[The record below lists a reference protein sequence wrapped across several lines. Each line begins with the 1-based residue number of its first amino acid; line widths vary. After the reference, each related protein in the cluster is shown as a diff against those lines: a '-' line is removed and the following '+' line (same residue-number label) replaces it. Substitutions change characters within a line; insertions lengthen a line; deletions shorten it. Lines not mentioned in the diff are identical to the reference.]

1 MSNVMSMKSIKNKP
15 HRDGFDLSRKF
26 AFSAKL
32 GELLPVFVED
42 VMPGDKFKINADWFT
57 RTQPVTSPAYTR
69 FGEYFDFFFVPYH
82 LLWRYFPQFIIQTND
97 DNWATGIQSKANQ
110 FKQHPYISSFEL
122 LNTIRLANSYSQPTP
137 DGVSI
142 VEKVNSKDVNNMP
155 FSYGALKLLEYLGYG
170 KTLTSNFRYGDT
182 SFLVTA
188 PVGSA
193 TSPTNVS
200 NVALN
205 PFPLAAYQ
213 KVYQDFYR
221 NSQWESPAPYSYNFD
236 YLNGSSMKVPL
247 PQSVSGNSNFYNN
260 GLLTLRYTNYNK
272 DYFLGR
278 LPEKQYGTE
287 ALASPIIYTGG
298 DIDINFNKYSLT
310 SLSFYDQ
317 QQNSLTAQVIGTNNN
332 NGGSISSGSI
342 NRVNSTVTLNTPIT
356 NFRASQI
363 SEMLRSAGV
372 GALALRQAEFLQ
384 KWKEITQSGGTD
396 YVSQILKHFGVKPN
410 SDMAH
415 RSTYIGGFDNKFGI
429 DEVINTNLSSS
440 SYETNLAGKG
450 VNAGHGSINFD
461 VREHGII
468 IGVYHMSL
476 LPEYTT
482 QMTDKLMV
490 KTMPTDYVIPEMDN
504 IGMQAVYAREFAGYL
519 TPYIQSNASK
529 MSSIIGYVPRY
540 AEYKTH
546 VDKVAGVFSSTLSN
560 WVTPLNKISASD
572 IQHGNTSFVDDTF
585 FYKVDSA
592 ILNNVLA
599 VNVDGTVD
607 TDQFL
612 VNCGFDVKSVRN
624 ISRDG
629 LPY

>member
-57 RTQPVTSPAYTR
+57 RTQPVTSPAFTR
-69 FGEYFDFFFVPYH
+69 FGEYYDFFFVPYH

-97 DNWATGIQSKANQ
+97 DNWATGIQSKSNQ
-110 FKQHPYISSFEL
+110 FTQHPYISSNEL
-122 LNTIRLANSYSQPTP
+122 LNTIRISNTYDSTSGTP
-137 DGVSI
+137 IKSV
-142 VEKVNSKDVNNMP
+142 VYKDVNNKA

-170 KTLTSNFRYGDT
+170 KTATANYALTESVH
-182 SFLVTA
+182 VTA
-188 PVGSA
+188 PLA
-193 TSPTNVS
+193 TATASTNVG

-213 KVYQDFYR
+213 KVYMDFFR
-221 NSQWESPAPYSYNFD
+221 NSQWESPSPFAYNFD
-236 YLNGSSMKVPL
+236 YLNSSSMKVPL
-247 PQSVSGNSNFYNN
+247 PQTASGNQDFYNN

-278 LPEKQYGTE
+278 LPEKQYGSE
-287 ALASPIIYTGG
+287 ALASPIQSSYGRVYREAAV
-298 DIDINFNKYSLT
+298 YS
-310 SLSFYDQ
+310 
-317 QQNSLTAQVIGTNNN
+317 
-332 NGGSISSGSI
+332 SSGSLMSTMI
-342 NRVNSTVTLNTPIT
+342 APSTNGSNISIGYFNSDGNSSPVGI
-356 NFRASQI
+356 
-363 SEMLRSAGV
+363 

-396 YVSQILKHFGVKPN
+396 YVSQIQKHFGVKPN
-410 SDMAH
+410 NEMAH

-429 DEVINTNLSSS
+429 DEVVNTNLSSS

-450 VNAGHGSINFD
+450 VNAGHGSLDFD
-461 VREHGII
+461 VKEHGII

-482 QMTDKLMV
+482 QMTDKFMT

-504 IGMQAVYAREFAGYL
+504 IGMQSVNAREFAGYL
-519 TPYIQSNASK
+519 TPYTSDKKEK
-529 MSSIIGYVPRY
+529 MESIIGYVPRY

-546 VDKVAGVFSSTLSN
+546 VDKVGGVFSSSLTN
-560 WVTPLNKISASD
+560 WVTPLNKISATQ
-572 IQHGNTSFVDDTF
+572 IQNGNTDFVDDTF

-599 VNVDGTVD
+599 VNVDSTVD
-607 TDQFL
+607 SDQFL
-612 VNCGFDVKSVRN
+612 INCGFDVKAVRN

>member
-69 FGEYFDFFFVPYH
+69 FGEYYDFFFVPYH
-82 LLWRYFPQFIIQTND
+82 LLWRYFPQFVIQTND
-97 DNWATGIQSKANQ
+97 DNWATGIQSKSNQ
-110 FKQHPYISSFEL
+110 FTQHPYISSIEL
-122 LNTIRLANSYSQPTP
+122 LNTIRNANTYDTTSGTP
-137 DGVSI
+137 IKSV
-142 VEKVNSKDVNNMP
+142 VYKDLNNQA

-170 KTLTSNFRYGDT
+170 KTATQNYALTDSIH
-182 SFLVTA
+182 VTA
-188 PVGSA
+188 PLSSA
-193 TSPTNVS
+193 AASTNVG

-213 KVYQDFYR
+213 KVYMDFFR
-221 NSQWESPAPYSYNFD
+221 NSQWESPSPFAYNFD

-247 PQSVSGNSNFYNN
+247 PQSASGNQDFYNN

-278 LPEKQYGTE
+278 LPEKQFGSE
-287 ALASPIIYTGG
+287 ALAAPLISSYGRVYKEAQVFSTGG
-298 DIDINFNKYSLT
+298 TLMTTMIAPNTNGSNISIGYFNS
-310 SLSFYDQ
+310 
-317 QQNSLTAQVIGTNNN
+317 NN
-332 NGGSISSGSI
+332 NGSPVGI
-342 NRVNSTVTLNTPIT
+342 
-356 NFRASQI
+356 
-363 SEMLRSAGV
+363 

-396 YVSQILKHFGVKPN
+396 YVSQIQKHFGVKPN
-410 SDMAH
+410 NDMAH

-429 DEVINTNLSSS
+429 DEVVNTNLSSS

-450 VNAGHGSINFD
+450 VNAGHGTLDFD
-461 VREHGII
+461 VKEHGII

-482 QMTDKLMV
+482 QMTDKFMT

-504 IGMQAVYAREFAGYL
+504 IGMQSVYAREFAGYL
-519 TPYIQSNASK
+519 TPYSSANKEK
-529 MSSIIGYVPRY
+529 MESIIGYVPRY

-546 VDKVAGVFSSTLSN
+546 VDKVGGVFSSSLTN
-560 WVTPLNKISASD
+560 WVTPLNKISATQ
-572 IQHGNTSFVDDTF
+572 IQNGNTDFVDDTF

-599 VNVDGTVD
+599 VNVDSTVD

-612 VNCGFDVKSVRN
+612 INCGFDVKAVRN

>member
-1 MSNVMSMKSIKNKP
+1 MANVMSMKSIKNKP

-42 VMPGDKFKINADWFT
+42 VMPGDKFRINADWFT

-69 FGEYFDFFFVPYH
+69 FGEYYDFFFVPYH
-82 LLWRYFPQFIIQTND
+82 LLWRYFPQFVIQTND
-97 DNWATGIQSKANQ
+97 DNWATGIQTKSNQ
-110 FKQHPYISSFEL
+110 FTQHPYISSIEL
-122 LNTIRLANSYSQPTP
+122 LNTIRMSNTYSSPGP
-137 DGVSI
+137 DGKSI
-142 VEKVNSKDVNNMP
+142 VENVRIKDVNNMP

-170 KTLTSNFRYGDT
+170 KTETSNFQYGDT
-182 SFLVTA
+182 AFFVTA
-188 PVGSA
+188 PLSSV

-213 KVYQDFYR
+213 KVYQDFFR

-247 PQSVSGNSNFYNN
+247 PQTIPGNSEFFAN

-278 LPEKQYGTE
+278 LPEKQYGSE
-287 ALASPIIYTGG
+287 ALATPINYFGG
-298 DIDINFNKYSLT
+298 PVDTASSQPTLT
-310 SLSFYDQ
+310 SFKFINSQ
-317 QQNSLTAQVIGTNNN
+317 QKQVTATVY
-332 NGGSISSGSI
+332 GSHRNVSGS
-342 NRVNSTVTLNTPIT
+342 LNGPIDSVDIT
-356 NFRASQI
+356 NDGLSSLYFMSPSTIQ
-363 SEMLRSAGV
+363 SMLSKAGV
-372 GALALRQAEFLQ
+372 SALAIRQAEFLQ

-396 YVSQILKHFGVKPN
+396 YVSQIQKHFGVTP
-410 SDMAH
+410 SHEMAH

-429 DEVINTNLSSS
+429 DEVVNTNLASSN
-440 SYETNLAGKG
+440 YETSIAGKG
-450 VNAGHGSINFD
+450 VNAGHGSLDFD
-461 VREHGII
+461 VKEHGII

-476 LPEYTT
+476 LPEYTS
-482 QMTDKLMV
+482 QMTEKLMV

-504 IGMQAVYAREFAGYL
+504 IGMQSVFAREFAGYL
-519 TPYIQSNASK
+519 TPYTSANSGK

-546 VDKVAGVFSSTLSN
+546 VDKVAGVFSSSLSN
-560 WVTPLNKISASD
+560 WVTPLNKISAVE
-572 IQHGNTSFVDDTF
+572 IQHGNTGFVDDSF
-585 FYKVDSA
+585 FYKVDSN
-592 ILNNVLA
+592 ILNNVLS
-599 VNVDGTVD
+599 VNADGTVD
-607 TDQFL
+607 SDQFL

>member
-42 VMPGDKFKINADWFT
+42 VMPGDKFKIKADWFT

-69 FGEYFDFFFVPYH
+69 FGEYYDFFFVPYH
-82 LLWRYFPQFIIQTND
+82 LMWRYFPQFVIQTND
-97 DNWATGIQSKANQ
+97 DNWATGIQSKSNQ
-110 FKQHPYISSFEL
+110 FTQHPYISSLEL
-122 LNTIRLANSYSQPTP
+122 LTTIRNSNTYSSGSGTP
-137 DGVSI
+137 IESV
-142 VEKVNSKDVNNMP
+142 VYKDVNNQA

-170 KTLTSNFRYGDT
+170 KTATSNYKYKDT
-182 SFLVTA
+182 SINITA
-188 PVGSA
+188 PLGTAAAS
-193 TSPTNVS
+193 TNAG

-213 KVYQDFYR
+213 KVYMDFFR
-221 NSQWESPAPYSYNFD
+221 NTQWESPSPFAYNFD

-247 PQSVSGNSNFYNN
+247 PQSVSGSENFYNN

-278 LPEKQYGTE
+278 LPEKQYGSE
-287 ALASPIIYTGG
+287 AMATPLIDTNGTSYKQALIGSDSTYYASFI
-298 DIDINFNKYSLT
+298 
-310 SLSFYDQ
+310 
-317 QQNSLTAQVIGTNNN
+317 A
-332 NGGSISSGSI
+332 SSGLTQKLDITSI
-342 NRVNSTVTLNTPIT
+342 KPSPSNPVYLGI
-356 NFRASQI
+356 
-363 SEMLRSAGV
+363 

-396 YVSQILKHFGVKPN
+396 YVSQIQKHFGVKPN
-410 SDMAH
+410 NEMAH

-429 DEVINTNLSSS
+429 DEVVNTNLSSS

-450 VNAGHGSINFD
+450 VNAGHGSIDFD
-461 VREHGII
+461 VKEHGII

-482 QMTDKLMV
+482 QMTDKFMT

-504 IGMQAVYAREFAGYL
+504 IGMQAVNAREFAGYL
-519 TPYIQSNASK
+519 TPYSSTNKPK
-529 MSSIIGYVPRY
+529 MESIIGYVPRY

-546 VDKVAGVFSSTLSN
+546 VDKVGGVFSSTLSN
-560 WVTPLNKISASD
+560 WVTPLNKISALQ
-572 IQHGNTSFVDDTF
+572 IQNGNTDFVDDTF
-585 FYKVDSA
+585 FYKVNSA
-592 ILNNVLA
+592 ILNNVFA
-599 VNVDGTVD
+599 VNVDSTVD

-612 VNCGFDVKSVRN
+612 VNCGFDVKAVRN

>member
-1 MSNVMSMKSIKNKP
+1 MSMKSIKNKP

-42 VMPGDKFKINADWFT
+42 VMPGDHFKISADWFT

-69 FGEYFDFFFVPYH
+69 FGEYYDFFFVPYH

-97 DNWATGIQSKANQ
+97 DNWATGIQSKSNK
-110 FKQHPYISSFEL
+110 FTQHPYMSSYEL
-122 LNTIRLANSYSQPTP
+122 MRCIHTTNSYDTSSSPTKITAV
-137 DGVSI
+137 GI
-142 VEKVNSKDVNNMP
+142 KDVNDKA

-170 KTLTSNFRYGDT
+170 QTNYYNYQFKDLPTR
-182 SFLVTA
+182 VTA
-188 PVGSA
+188 PQGSSYVGEA
-193 TSPTNVS
+193 

-213 KVYQDFYR
+213 KVYQDFFR
-221 NSQWESPAPYSYNFD
+221 NSQWESPSPFSYNFD

-247 PQSVSGNSNFYNN
+247 PTSVGGNEEFYRN

-278 LPEKQYGTE
+278 LPEKQYGVS
-287 ALASPIIYTGG
+287 ALASPLINPDGSLPSFTPQTLFASTSQGG
-298 DIDINFNKYSLT
+298 PNSQSFGVILGKNTNVSQLT
-310 SLSFYDQ
+310 TLNAI
-317 QQNSLTAQVIGTNNN
+317 NSLNNL
-332 NGGSISSGSI
+332 GIS
-342 NRVNSTVTLNTPIT
+342 
-356 NFRASQI
+356 
-363 SEMLRSAGV
+363 
-372 GALALRQAEFLQ
+372 ALALRQAEFLQ

-396 YVSQILKHFGVKPN
+396 YVSQIKKHFGVTPN

-429 DEVINTNLSSS
+429 DEVVNTNLSAAD
-440 SYETNLAGKG
+440 YESNMAGKG
-450 VNAGHGSINFD
+450 VNAGHGALTFD
-461 VREHGII
+461 VKEHGII

-476 LPEYTT
+476 LPEYTA
-482 QMTDKLMV
+482 QMTEKLMV

-504 IGMQAVYAREFAGYL
+504 VGMQAVYAREFAGYL
-519 TPYIQSNASK
+519 IPFLSGNKDK
-529 MSSIIGYVPRY
+529 MSSILGYVPRY
-540 AEYKTH
+540 SEYKTH
-546 VDKVAGVFSSTLSN
+546 VDKVAGVFSSSLTN
-560 WVTPLNKISASD
+560 WVTPLNKITAYS
-572 IQHGNTSFVDDTF
+572 IRNGNTDFIDDTF
-585 FYKVDSA
+585 FYKINSS
-592 ILNNVLA
+592 ILNNVLS
-599 VNVDGTVD
+599 VSVDSSVD

-612 VNCGFDVKSVRN
+612 VNCGFDVKAVRN

>member
-69 FGEYFDFFFVPYH
+69 FGEYYDFFFVPYH
-82 LLWRYFPQFIIQTND
+82 LMWRYFPQFVIQTND
-97 DNWATGIQSKANQ
+97 DNWATGIQSKSNQ
-110 FKQHPYISSFEL
+110 FTQHPYISSNEL
-122 LNTIRLANSYSQPTP
+122 LNTIRLANIYSTQSSA
-137 DGVSI
+137 GSSI
-142 VEKVNSKDVNNMP
+142 IESVRFKDVNNQA

-170 KTLTSNFRYGDT
+170 KTTTSSYQLGD
-182 SFLVTA
+182 SSYYINA
-188 PVGSA
+188 PIGSA
-193 TSPTNVS
+193 GSSANAG

-213 KVYQDFYR
+213 KVYMDFFR
-221 NSQWESPAPYSYNFD
+221 NTQWESPSPFAYNFD

-247 PQSVSGNSNFYNN
+247 PQSVVDSDDFYNN

-278 LPEKQYGTE
+278 LPEKQFGSE
-287 ALASPIIYTGG
+287 ALASPLISNGHILGDLIKFDVSGG
-298 DIDINFNKYSLT
+298 
-310 SLSFYDQ
+310 
-317 QQNSLTAQVIGTNNN
+317 TAYVPSHANAVGSASNATVI
-332 NGGSISSGSI
+332 SGS
-342 NRVNSTVTLNTPIT
+342 SANTGI
-356 NFRASQI
+356 
-363 SEMLRSAGV
+363 

-396 YVSQILKHFGVKPN
+396 YVSQIQKHFGVKSN
-410 SDMAH
+410 SEMAH

-429 DEVINTNLSSS
+429 DEVVNTNLSSS

-450 VNAGHGSINFD
+450 VNAGHGSLDFD
-461 VREHGII
+461 VKEHGII

-482 QMTDKLMV
+482 QMTDKFMT

-504 IGMQAVYAREFAGYL
+504 IGMQAVNAREFAGYL
-519 TPYIQSNASK
+519 TPFTEQNSAK
-529 MSSIIGYVPRY
+529 MNSIIGYVPRY

-546 VDKVAGVFSSTLSN
+546 VDKVGGVFSSTLSN
-560 WVTPLNKISASD
+560 WVTPLNKISAVD
-572 IQHGNTSFVDDTF
+572 IQHGKTDFVTDTF

-599 VNVDGTVD
+599 VNVDSTVD

-612 VNCGFDVKSVRN
+612 VNCGFDVKAVRN

>member
-1 MSNVMSMKSIKNKP
+1 MSMKSIKNKP

-69 FGEYFDFFFVPYH
+69 FGEYYDFFFVPYH
-82 LLWRYFPQFIIQTND
+82 LMWRYFPQFVIQTND
-97 DNWATGIQSKANQ
+97 DNWATGIQSKSNQ
-110 FKQHPYISSFEL
+110 FTQHPYISSNEL
-122 LNTIRLANSYSQPTP
+122 LNTIRIANTYSSATGTP
-137 DGVSI
+137 IQSV
-142 VEKVNSKDVNNMP
+142 VYKDVNNQA

-170 KTLTSNFRYGDT
+170 KTATTNYALSD
-182 SFLVTA
+182 SVHVTA
-188 PVGSA
+188 PIA
-193 TSPTNVS
+193 TAIATNVG

-213 KVYQDFYR
+213 KIYMDFFR
-221 NSQWESPAPYSYNFD
+221 NSQWESPSPFAYNFD

-247 PQSVSGNSNFYNN
+247 PQSASGNENFYNN

-278 LPEKQYGTE
+278 LPEKQYGSE
-287 ALASPIIYTGG
+287 ALAAPLVSSDGITFVRGLFSE
-298 DIDINFNKYSLT
+298 N
-310 SLSFYDQ
+310 
-317 QQNSLTAQVIGTNNN
+317 A
-332 NGGSISSGSI
+332 SGSGKLTPAL
-342 NRVNSTVTLNTPIT
+342 VNSNLPSNIYNGPYNYQKTTVDNTPVGI
-356 NFRASQI
+356 
-363 SEMLRSAGV
+363 
-372 GALALRQAEFLQ
+372 GALAIRQAEFLQ

-396 YVSQILKHFGVKPN
+396 YVSQIQKHFGVKPN
-410 SDMAH
+410 DQMAH

-429 DEVINTNLSSS
+429 DEVVNTNLSSS

-450 VNAGHGSINFD
+450 VNAGHGSLDFD
-461 VREHGII
+461 VKEHGII

-482 QMTDKLMV
+482 QMTDKFMI

-504 IGMQAVYAREFAGYL
+504 IGMQAVNAREFAGYL
-519 TPYIQSNASK
+519 TPFTSANSDK
-529 MSSIIGYVPRY
+529 MNSIIGYVPRY

-546 VDKVAGVFSSTLSN
+546 VDKVGGVFSSTLSN
-560 WVTPLNKISASD
+560 WVTPLNKLSAAQ
-572 IQHGNTSFVDDTF
+572 IQGGNTDFVDDTF

-599 VNVDGTVD
+599 INVDSTVD

-612 VNCGFDVKSVRN
+612 INCGFDVKAVRN

>member
-1 MSNVMSMKSIKNKP
+1 MNMKSIKNKP

-69 FGEYFDFFFVPYH
+69 FGEYYDFFFVPYH

-97 DNWATGIQSKANQ
+97 DNWATGIQSKSNQ
-110 FKQHPYISSFEL
+110 FTQHPYISSKEL
-122 LNTIRLANSYSQPTP
+122 LNCIRNVNTYHSDTSSQTVTIQT
-137 DGVSI
+137 
-142 VEKVNSKDVNNMP
+142 VNYPNVNGFN

-170 KTLTSNFRYGDT
+170 KTFTENYQVASSGHY
-182 SFLVTA
+182 VTA
-188 PVGSA
+188 PTSA
-193 TSPTNVS
+193 VVS
-200 NVALN
+200 SSNANDVALN

-213 KVYQDFYR
+213 KVYQDFFR
-221 NSQWESPAPYSYNFD
+221 NSQWESPQPYSYNFD

-247 PQSVSGNSNFYNN
+247 PQSIESASDFYYN

-278 LPEKQYGTE
+278 LPEKQYGSE
-287 ALASPIIYTGG
+287 ALASPIHYFGNSIPSTTNPVQVVTTNYNVAGHPGIHTTTYGYNNLSSS
-298 DIDINFNKYSLT
+298 IP
-310 SLSFYDQ
+310 SLSGV
-317 QQNSLTAQVIGTNNN
+317 NVEVGTS
-332 NGGSISSGSI
+332 SIFNLSTDNI
-342 NRVNSTVTLNTPIT
+342 NLLLSK
-356 NFRASQI
+356 
-363 SEMLRSAGV
+363 AGV

-396 YVSQILKHFGVKPN
+396 YVSQIQKHFGVKPN

-429 DEVINTNLSSS
+429 DEVVNTNLSQADF
-440 SYETNLAGKG
+440 EPNIAGKG
-450 VNAGHGSINFD
+450 VNAGHGSLDFD
-461 VREHGII
+461 VKEHGII

-476 LPEYTT
+476 LPEYSTFL
-482 QMTDKLMV
+482 TDKLMT
-490 KTMPTDYVIPEMDN
+490 KTMPTDYVIPELDN
-504 IGMQAVYAREFAGYL
+504 VGMQSLQGRDYSGFLYPYNNQTLVAV
-519 TPYIQSNASK
+519 SK
-529 MSSIIGYVPRY
+529 IIGYVPRY

-546 VDKVAGVFSSTLSN
+546 VDKVGGAFSSTLSN
-560 WVTPLNKISASD
+560 WVTPLNKYETD
-572 IQHGNTSFVDDTF
+572 NPFEGHHDFTTDTF
-585 FYKVDSA
+585 FYKVDPH
-592 ILNNVLA
+592 ILDNVLS
-599 VNVDGTVD
+599 VSVDSTVD

-612 VNCGFDVKSVRN
+612 INCGFDVKAVRN

>member
-69 FGEYFDFFFVPYH
+69 FGEYYDFFFVPYH
-82 LLWRYFPQFIIQTND
+82 LLWRYFPQFVIQTND
-97 DNWATGIQSKANQ
+97 DNWATGIQSKSNK
-110 FKQHPYISSFEL
+110 FEQHPYISSTEL
-122 LNTIRLANSYSQPTP
+122 LNTIRLANVYSAQSP
-137 DGVSI
+137 DSSSI
-142 VEKVNSKDVNNMP
+142 VETVRFKDVNNQA

-170 KTLTSNFRYGDT
+170 KTTTSNYPFGDT
-182 SFLVTA
+182 SFHITA
-188 PVGSA
+188 PLGTAAAS
-193 TSPTNVS
+193 TNAG

-213 KVYQDFYR
+213 KVYMDFFR
-221 NSQWESPAPYSYNFD
+221 NSQWETPSPFAYNFD

-247 PQSVSGNSNFYNN
+247 PQSVVGMDDFYNN

-278 LPEKQYGTE
+278 LPEKQYGSE
-287 ALASPIIYTGG
+287 ALASPLISKDGVKFVRGFAATDSNGG
-298 DIDINFNKYSLT
+298 NTTSALVDS
-310 SLSFYDQ
+310 SLS
-317 QQNSLTAQVIGTNNN
+317 
-332 NGGSISSGSI
+332 SSFTGNYGYI
-342 NRVNSTVTLNTPIT
+342 
-356 NFRASQI
+356 
-363 SEMLRSAGV
+363 RSFTDEIPVGI

-396 YVSQILKHFGVKPN
+396 YVSQIQKHFGVKPN
-410 SDMAH
+410 NEMAH

-429 DEVINTNLSSS
+429 DEVVNTNLSSS

-450 VNAGHGSINFD
+450 VNAGHGSIDFD
-461 VREHGII
+461 VKEHGII

-482 QMTDKLMV
+482 QMTDKFLT

-504 IGMQAVYAREFAGYL
+504 IGMQAVNAREFAGYL
-519 TPYIQSNASK
+519 TPFTSANADK
-529 MSSIIGYVPRY
+529 MNSIIGYVPRY

-546 VDKVAGVFSSTLSN
+546 VDKVGGVFSSSLSN
-560 WVTPLNKISASD
+560 WVTPLNKISAVD
-572 IQHGNTSFVDDTF
+572 IQHGKTDFVDDTF

-599 VNVDGTVD
+599 VNVDSTVD

-612 VNCGFDVKSVRN
+612 INCGFDVKAVRN